1 MAQRWAIRLAIEG
14 DLRFLSHHDMM
25 RAIERVLARAKLPI
39 KFTEGFNPHPVLSLV
54 CPRPV
59 GVAGVD
65 ELLVIALTDE
75 IAPAELLQRLNENSP
90 SGMKALHA
98 EPMRQGEKKL
108 AARTEYRLKLS
119 PQRSCAVR
127 DRLAELESSDA
138 WPVERQ
144 VAKGGGKGMTTR
156 RIDIRPLVAGIRVE
170 EDVLDLTLQPSGD
183 LWARPAEV
191 LAMLGL
197 DECVDLA
204 AMVRTRVEVE
214 G

>member
-25 RAIERVLARAKLPI
+25 RAIERVIARAKLPI

-59 GVAGVD
+59 GIAGVD
-65 ELLVIALTDE
+65 ELLVIALDDDMSPT
-75 IAPAELLQRLNENSP
+75 ELLERLNANSP

-98 EPMRQGEKKL
+98 EPMRQGAKKL
-108 AARTEYRLKLS
+108 ATRTEYRLQLA
-119 PQRSCAVR
+119 PQRSREVLA
-127 DRLAELESSDA
+127 RLAKIESDDM

-144 VAKGGGKGMTTR
+144 ATKGGNSGATVR
-156 RIDIRPLVAGIRVE
+156 SVDIRPMVADIRVE
-170 EDVLDLTLQPSGD
+170 ENVLNLVLQPSGD
-183 LWARPAEV
+183 VWARPAEV
-191 LAMLGL
+191 LAVLGL

-204 AMVRTRVEVE
+204 AMVRTRIEVE
-214 G
+214 N